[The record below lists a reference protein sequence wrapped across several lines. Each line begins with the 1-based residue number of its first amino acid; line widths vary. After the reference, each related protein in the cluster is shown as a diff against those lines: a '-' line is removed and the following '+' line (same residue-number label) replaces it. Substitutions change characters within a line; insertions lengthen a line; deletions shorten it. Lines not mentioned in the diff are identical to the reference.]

1 MDNKTVDAVALSV
14 RSLSMDGVE
23 KASSGHP
30 GLPMG
35 LAELGSL
42 VYGEFMNHYPGDWQW
57 PNRDRFVLSAGHGSM
72 LLYALLHLSGY
83 PLTVDDLRKFRQA
96 GSKTPGHPE
105 YGHTIGVETTTG
117 PLGQGVS
124 NAVGMAI
131 AEAHLAATYNTPEH
145 KIVDHFVYAIASDG
159 DLMEGVSAEACSLA
173 GHLGLGKVI
182 VFYDDNKISIEG
194 STDLAF
200 TEDPVKRF
208 EAYGWQTMR
217 GDAYDVD
224 GIKRMVAEAKKD
236 LDRPTFIALSSVI
249 GKGSPNKAGTHGV
262 HGAKLGSEE
271 IKKTRVNLGLA
282 EDDEFFVHPDAK
294 AFFDQKQGA
303 QKKAYEEWKALFDAW
318 SRANPELRKQWDA
331 AFDNGLPFLKNIE
344 MPAYKVGDSTATR
357 KASGAAL
364 HAVAKALPNL
374 IGGSADLG
382 SSNNTEIPEFGDFA
396 KATPEGRTLHF
407 GVREHGMG
415 AIANG
420 IYLHG
425 GLRPFCATFLV
436 FTDYMRGSMRLA
448 ALMGLPVVYVM
459 THDSVF
465 LGEDGPTHQPV
476 EHYAAL
482 RAIPNMTFLRPGDP
496 EETNEAWLMALE
508 RTQGPSVLSL
518 TRQNLPVYEKADSD
532 WKKSIR
538 RGAYV
543 VRQGGDSPKIT
554 IVATGSEVSLALE
567 AADKARE
574 SNIRVVSMISRER
587 FLEQDEAFREK
598 VIPSSSRVVVAEIGV
613 SLGWE
618 RFATSPKDIFCLER
632 FGASAPAEDVVAE
645 LGYTAENLT
654 KLLDA

>member
-42 VYGEFMNHYPGDWQW
+42 IYGELMDHYPGDSQW

-72 LLYALLHLSGY
+72 LVYSLLHLSGY
-83 PLTVDDLRKFRQA
+83 PLSLDDLKNFRQVD
-96 GSKTPGHPE
+96 SKTPGHPE
-105 YGHTIGVETTTG
+105 YGHTVGVETTTG
-117 PLGQGVS
+117 PLGQGIS
-124 NAVGMAI
+124 NAVGMAL
-131 AEAHLAATYNTPEH
+131 AEAHLAATYNTKEH
-145 KIVDHFVYAIASDG
+145 KIVDHYVYVIASDG

-173 GHLGLGKVI
+173 GHLGLGKLI

-194 STDLAF
+194 PTDLAF

-224 GIKRMVAEAKKD
+224 GIRKMVAEAKKD
-236 LDRPTFIALSSVI
+236 QDRPTFIALSSVI

-262 HGAKLGSEE
+262 HGSKLGSEE
-271 IKKTRVNLGLA
+271 IVKTRLNLGLK
-282 EDDEFFVHPDAK
+282 EDDEFFVHPDAA
-294 AFFDQKQGA
+294 AFFKEKQTE
-303 QKKAYEEWKALFDAW
+303 QEKSYTSWTDLFEAW
-318 SRANPELRKQWDA
+318 SKANPELRKQWDA
-331 AFDNGLPFLKNIE
+331 AFDDGLEFLKGVE
-344 MPAYKVGDSTATR
+344 MPSYKVGDSTATR

-364 HAVAKALPNL
+364 HALAKTVPNL

-382 SSNNTEIPEFGDFA
+382 SSNNTELPEFGDFS
-396 KATPEGRTLHF
+396 KETPEGRTLHF

-415 AIANG
+415 AVANG
-420 IYLHG
+420 MYLHG

-448 ALMGLPVVYVM
+448 ALMGIPIIYVM

-508 RTQGPSVLSL
+508 RTTGPSVLSL
-518 TRQNLPVYEKADSD
+518 TRQNLSVYEKADSD
-532 WKKSIR
+532 WKKTIR
-538 RGAYV
+538 KGAYV
-543 VRQGGDSPKIT
+543 VREGSSSPAVT
-554 IVATGSEVSLALE
+554 VVATGSEVSLALE
-567 AADKARE
+567 AADKAQE
-574 SNIRVVSMISRER
+574 QNIRVVSMISRER
-587 FLEQDEAFREK
+587 FLEQDEAFQK
-598 VIPSSSRVVVAEIGV
+598 SIIPDGCRVVTAEIGV
-613 SLGWE
+613 ALGWE
-618 RFATSPKDIFCLER
+618 RFASTPKDVFSLER
-632 FGASAPAEDVVAE
+632 FGASAPDTEIPGY
-645 LGYTAENLT
+645 LGYTAENLA